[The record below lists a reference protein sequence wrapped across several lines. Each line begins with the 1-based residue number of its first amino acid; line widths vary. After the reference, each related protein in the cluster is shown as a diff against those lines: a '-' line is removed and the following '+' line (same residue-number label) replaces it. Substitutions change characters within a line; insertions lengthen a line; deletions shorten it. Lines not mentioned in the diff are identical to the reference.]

1 MDYISEAERMKL
13 YYKGFSEAGNANQL
27 ASLYPDVLS
36 DIDDPESSPALRDG
50 SIFLFHAFYP
60 LYHKL
65 SYVNNNRF
73 IHEDITLFEPTPQ
86 RVYSAEELYTTL
98 QSLAPFAVP
107 ELIRTIG
114 CSSATMTLLQ
124 KAFAEQD
131 IDAFARAIDNKD
143 CDLSLVST
151 ICEYIWPV
159 NIHRA
164 NPSEEDIVA
173 SLDVVA
179 SILHDKEHPISQSA
193 TELSEAVEPYLDGGD
208 EETYLQKLNQY
219 NRDAFD
225 YLCSFYTDNYDR
237 FKPKE
242 RKQIEPLIL
251 KGGGSIETDF
261 HLPEDYFS
269 FRNES
274 SDSSEYFGLHPDV
287 IKAGANLFEE
297 FVNSLSLLGYIDS
310 SPVAKRLFAYRFSGR
325 LRPAKVEPIEWH
337 GKGGNSYELIYLVR
351 NMTEHNKGKYDKMR
365 CFFTGPDWPKDRHSS
380 YAKGADYHLKET
392 LHKLY
397 PTLPDQL

>member
-1 MDYISEAERMKL
+1 MDYISETERMKL

-36 DIDDPESSPALRDG
+36 DIDDPDSSPALREG
-50 SIFLFHAFYP
+50 SVFLFHTLFP

-65 SYVNNNRF
+65 LYVNNNRF
-73 IHEDITLFEPTPQ
+73 IHEDIPYCEPTPQ
-86 RVYSAEELYTTL
+86 RVYTAEELFTTL
-98 QSLAPFAVP
+98 RALDDYAVP

-114 CSSATMTLLQ
+114 CSSATMTELQ
-124 KAFAEQD
+124 EAFASQNK
-131 IDAFARAIDNKD
+131 DAFAQIIDSKD
-143 CDLSLVST
+143 CDLSLVSA
-151 ICEYIWPV
+151 ICEYVWPM

-173 SLDVVA
+173 TLDVVA
-179 SILHDKEHPISQSA
+179 SISHDEEHPIRQSA
-193 TELSEAVEPYLDGGD
+193 KELSEAVEPYLDGGD
-208 EETYLQKLNQY
+208 EEAYLRKLEQY

-251 KGGGSIETDF
+251 KGGGSIEAEF
-261 HLPEDYFS
+261 HLSEDYFS

-274 SDSSEYFGLHPDV
+274 GDSSEFFGLHPDV
-287 IKAGANLFEE
+287 IKAGAKLFEE
-297 FVNSLSLLGYIDS
+297 FVNTISQLGYIDS
-310 SPVAKRLFAYRFSGR
+310 SPAVKRLFAYRFSGR
-325 LRPAKVEPIEWH
+325 MRPANVEPIEWH

-351 NMTEHNKGKYDKMR
+351 NMTERANYRKMKS
-365 CFFTGPDWPKDRHSS
+365 FFTSPKWVANRDSS
-380 YAKGADYHLKET
+380 YARGADYHLKEI

>member
-1 MDYISEAERMKL
+1 MDYISEAKRMKL
-13 YYKGFSEAGNANQL
+13 YYKGFSEAGNADQL
-27 ASLYPDVLS
+27 AALYPDVLS
-36 DIDDPESSPALRDG
+36 DVDNPDSSPALRDG

-73 IHEDITLFEPTPQ
+73 IHENITLFEPTPQ
-86 RVYSAEELYTTL
+86 RVYTAEELYTTL

-124 KAFAEQD
+124 NAYADQD
-131 IDAFARAIDNKD
+131 KEVFTRAIDNKD

-164 NPSEEDIVA
+164 NPSEGDIVTA
-173 SLDVVA
+173 LDVVA
-179 SILHDKEHPISQSA
+179 SILHDEEHPISQSA
-193 TELSEAVEPYLDGGD
+193 TGLSEAVEPYLDGDD
-208 EETYLQKLNQY
+208 EETYLLRLNQY

-351 NMTEHNKGKYDKMR
+351 NMTERANYRKMKD
-365 CFFTGPDWPKDRHSS
+365 FFTGPRWVDKKDSS
-380 YAKGADYHLKET
+380 YARGADYHLKET

>member
-13 YYKGFSEAGNANQL
+13 YYKGFSEAGNADQL

-36 DIDDPESSPALRDG
+36 DVDNPDSSPALRDG
-50 SIFLFHAFYP
+50 SIFLFQTFYP

-86 RVYSAEELYTTL
+86 RVYTAEELYTTL
-98 QSLAPFAVP
+98 QSLAPYAVP

-124 KAFAEQD
+124 KAFAEYD

-159 NIHRA
+159 NIHRV
-164 NPSEEDIVA
+164 NPSEEDIVTA
-173 SLDVVA
+173 LDVVA
-179 SILHDKEHPISQSA
+179 SILHDEEHSISQSA
-193 TELSEAVEPYLDGGD
+193 TGLGEAVEPYLDSGD
-208 EETYLQKLNQY
+208 EETYLQRLNLY

-242 RKQIEPLIL
+242 RKQIEPIIL
-251 KGGGSIETDF
+251 NGGGSIDSEF
-261 HLPEDYFS
+261 NLPDDYFS
-269 FRNES
+269 IRNES
-274 SDSSEYFGLHPDV
+274 GHFEEFFGLHPDV
-287 IKAGANLFEE
+287 VKAGSGQFELL
-297 FVNSLSLLGYIDS
+297 VNTLSQLGYIDS
-310 SPVAKRLFAYRFSGR
+310 TIAVKRLFAYRFSGCM
-325 LRPAKVEPIEWH
+325 RPAKVAPIEWH
-337 GKGGNSYELIYLVR
+337 GKNGNSYELIYLVR
-351 NMTEHNKGKYDKMR
+351 NMTERANYRKMKS
-365 CFFTGPDWPKDRHSS
+365 FFTGPKWVANRDSS
-380 YAKGADYHLKET
+380 YARGADYHLKET
-392 LHKLY
+392 LHELY